1 MRGGNRGALGCCS
14 PETSAMLSAPRA
26 PPEWQASLRE
36 RERPE
41 NQSHF
46 GRKTHVYLPD
56 YRHCGFIGSSL
67 ARAVLQRGDRVRV
80 IGNFSTGK
88 PENIDEIN
96 FVWTQLVKN
105 RLKGGARSF
114 DE

>member
-46 GRKTHVYLPD
+46 GRKTHVYLLITGIAGLLG
-56 YRHCGFIGSSL
+56 RHWQELCCSEG
-67 ARAVLQRGDRVRV
+67 
-80 IGNFSTGK
+80 T
-88 PENIDEIN
+88 ECE
-96 FVWTQLVKN
+96 
-105 RLKGGARSF
+105 
-114 DE
+114 

>member
-46 GRKTHVYLPD
+46 GRKTHVYLPH
-56 YRHCGFIGSSL
+56 YRHGG
-67 ARAVLQRGDRVRV
+67 VYWVV
-80 IGNFSTGK
+80 TGK
-88 PENIDEIN
+88 SCAAARGPSARNR
-96 FVWTQLVKN
+96 QLLDRQTREYRRN
-105 RLKGGARSF
+105 QLRLDTAR
-114 DE
+114 